1 VRGASALA
9 LAVGVFATGCGG
21 LGGSGGGGD
30 ATTVTRTSGLKT
42 FPAPGRLDET
52 AGTYR
57 GVGIGST
64 VDEMKRVFGEQRAA
78 GGEERIVPLAT
89 GDGETD
95 GPRVLVFEDDRFG
108 PVFRYEHVV
117 FYVNGPTIGAFELV
131 EPGSLT
137 GQGVKIGDP
146 LDRAADAYPGV
157 ACGEENEG
165 TENRSYPACTGSLAP
180 ERFIWFGGDPITT
193 IAMSRDAFDGF

>member
-9 LAVGVFATGCGG
+9 LAGGVFAAGCGG
-21 LGGSGGGGD
+21 LGGSGGEGE
-30 ATTVTRTSGLKT
+30 ATTVTRTTGLKT
-42 FPAPGRLDET
+42 FSAPGRVDEA

-57 GVGIGST
+57 GIGIGST
-64 VDEMKRVFGEQRAA
+64 AGEMKRVFGPQRAA

-108 PVFRYEHVV
+108 PVYRYDQVV

-131 EPGSLT
+131 EPGAAT
-137 GQGVKIGDP
+137 GRGVEIGDP
-146 LDRAADAYPGV
+146 LDRAAKAYPSV
-157 ACGEENEG
+157 TCGEENEG
-165 TENRSYPACTGSLAP
+165 TENRSYPACTGRVAP